1 MITDFFAITLFI
13 QFILNI
19 LFACTIIFFEKKET
33 SSTWAWIMV
42 LVFIPYVGFILYLVL
57 GKDSRKYKVFAEKSK
72 EDDNIYKDY
81 LHMDI
86 NGIEFTQN
94 QIKNLTKK
102 NILKEPDTSH
112 LNNLIYLNYIA
123 GDGAFT
129 KNNKVKIFNEG
140 NAKFESLFNDIDKAR
155 YFIHIQ
161 YYIIRND
168 DLGQRIIKALVN
180 AKNRGVEVK
189 LMVDG
194 MGCQFTDKSF
204 YKPLTD
210 ALGELCVFL
219 PPFLVRINFR
229 NHRKICI
236 IDGKIGYI
244 GGLNIGD
251 EYLGKVKRYGY
262 WRDSHIRIS
271 GDAVKQLQLR
281 FIMDWNFCS
290 KNKILLDKK
299 YFPSFPSLP
308 IKKNGVDIQIVS
320 SGPDTKW
327 SNIQYS
333 YFKMITEADKSIY
346 IQTPYFIPDESIFE
360 ALRIAALSGV
370 DVRIIIP
377 ANPDHLFVYWASLS
391 HLGQLLEAGVKCYK
405 YKKGFLHSKLLM
417 IDTLSTSVGTANMD
431 IRSFKLNF
439 EINAFIYDKNI
450 TEIFEKDFLKDLN
463 DCEEITVET
472 YNSRS
477 TFTKIKE
484 SISRLLSPLL

>member
-1 MITDFFAITLFI
+1 MFTNIFTMTLII

-33 SSTWAWIMV
+33 GSTWAWIMV
-42 LVFIPYVGFILYLVL
+42 LVFIPYIGFILYLVL
-57 GKDSRKYKVFAEKSK
+57 GKDSRKYKVFAIKSK
-72 EDDNIYKDY
+72 HDEKIYKNY
-81 LHMDI
+81 LQMDI
-86 NGIEFTQN
+86 NKIDFTQD
-94 QIKNLTKK
+94 QMKNLTKK

-123 GDGAFT
+123 ADGAFT
-129 KNNKVKIFNEG
+129 KNNKVIIFNEG
-140 NAKFESLFNDIDKAR
+140 NAKFKSLLNDISKAK
-155 YFIHIQ
+155 YFIHMQ

-168 DLGQRIIKALVN
+168 DLGQIIIQALVD
-180 AKNRGVEVK
+180 AKKRGVEVK

-194 MGCQFTDKSF
+194 MGCQFTPKSF
-204 YKPLTD
+204 YKPLID
-210 ALGELCVFL
+210 VLGELCVFL

-251 EYLGKVKRYGY
+251 EYLGKVKKYGH
-262 WRDSHIRIS
+262 WRDSHIRVT

-290 KNKILLDKK
+290 KNSILLDKK
-299 YFPSFPSLP
+299 YFPNSPTLP
-308 IKKNGVDIQIVS
+308 KNESGVDIQIVS

-327 SNIQYS
+327 PNIQYS
-333 YFKMITEADKSIY
+333 YFKMITEANKSIY

-360 ALRIAALSGV
+360 ALRIAVLSGV

-391 HLGQLLEAGVKCYK
+391 HLGQLLQSGVKCYT
-405 YKKGFLHSKLLM
+405 YKKGFLHSKLIM
-417 IDTLSTSVGTANMD
+417 IDTLTTSVGTANMD

-439 EINAFIYDKNI
+439 ETNAFIYDKNI
-450 TEIFEKDFLKDLN
+450 TEIFETDFLKDLD
-463 DCEEITVET
+463 DCEEITIES
-472 YNSRS
+472 YNARS
-477 TFTKIKE
+477 VFTKVRE